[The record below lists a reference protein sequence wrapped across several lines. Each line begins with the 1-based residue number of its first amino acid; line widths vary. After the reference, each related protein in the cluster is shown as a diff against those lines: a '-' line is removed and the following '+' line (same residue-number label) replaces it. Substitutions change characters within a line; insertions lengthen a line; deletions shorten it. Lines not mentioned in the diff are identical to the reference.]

1 MTKNNYPKYS
11 VIMAVYYKV
20 NPNHLKESINSIL
33 KQTYKPSQFI
43 IVKDGMLTKE
53 QNEVIAKKIA
63 QKLDDFC
70 KNKANLFYFGI

>member
-1 MTKNNYPKYS
+1 
-11 VIMAVYYKV
+11 MAVYYKV

-53 QNEVIAKKIA
+53 QNEVIEDYKKDSIIETISIE
-63 QKLDDFC
+63 
-70 KNKANLFYFGI
+70 KNQGSGNAFRHQ